1 GDGANHDEARPSQEL
16 AAAQMASPQP
26 VKAEAA
32 PVSTG
37 EQTKELLVPADTQA
51 VVEAVAPRQE
61 TEPEQSVPV
70 SETSVEGDRK
80 ADTGEVMP
88 RRSSRVP
95 GYWKVE
101 SPCVVNLLSRIQAD
115 DPGVDVLKLHN
126 YISSDVNTLVIDA
139 VLDSLMLNNSC
150 QALYIQN
157 FDKGFRD
164 EQLLKLAKVLRRGVI
179 WCLNA
184 GEIYDVT
191 PSTWWKFVEDIKN
204 TNVTHAYLSEHG
216 IPAGLKTAMRNAIR
230 DNRAKHTRHNAAS
243 NVEVIRRCTNMWWN
257 PINSE
262 ELQAEL
268 HTAPAPPAP
277 AATGEAKEKGEE
289 GRQEPAASQGVVRIS
304 SSGGDGS
311 SSGGGGSEGDENAR
325 VSGSEAGGAT
335 APGAARG
342 AAREAIAEKPSG
354 SGSASG
360 STTSTPGQQE
370 QLVGRGG
377 RNKRRRSG
385 RAGGNATTASAT
397 ERDSKKASGTGRAEN
412 MSDEPKSRA
421 GVWAEGFSDDEA
433 AMDFEDA
440 CYESDVEAREEL
452 EQEEKKERE
461 AWERERKPQREK
473 EKQKRAYAEYVK
485 DPKVVKMVD
494 TRIQPVEGSVRT
506 DNDPDRFHDET
517 RCGYCN
523 AGTELKT
530 SEELRTE
537 RTDRELLIRKK
548 RYVRLRF

>member
-1 GDGANHDEARPSQEL
+1 
-16 AAAQMASPQP
+16 
-26 VKAEAA
+26 
-32 PVSTG
+32 
-37 EQTKELLVPADTQA
+37 
-51 VVEAVAPRQE
+51 
-61 TEPEQSVPV
+61 
-70 SETSVEGDRK
+70 
-80 ADTGEVMP
+80 
-88 RRSSRVP
+88 
-95 GYWKVE
+95 
-101 SPCVVNLLSRIQAD
+101 
-115 DPGVDVLKLHN
+115 
-126 YISSDVNTLVIDA
+126 
-139 VLDSLMLNNSC
+139 MLNNNC

-164 EQLLKLAKVLRRGVI
+164 KQLLKLAKVLCRGNI
-179 WCLNA
+179 WCLDA
-184 GEIYDVT
+184 GEIYTVT

-204 TNVTHAYLSEHG
+204 TNVTHAYLSEHC

-230 DNRAKHTRHNAAS
+230 DNRAKHTRHKAAS

-268 HTAPAPPAP
+268 HTAPVPPAL
-277 AATGEAKEKGEE
+277 AATGEAEEKGEE
-289 GRQEPAASQGVVRIS
+289 GRQEPAASQGVVCIS

-311 SSGGGGSEGDENAR
+311 SSGGGGSEGDESAR
-325 VSGSEAGGAT
+325 VSGSEAGET
-335 APGAARG
+335 
-342 AAREAIAEKPSG
+342 AREATAEKHSG
-354 SGSASG
+354 GGSAGG

-377 RNKRRRSG
+377 RNKRRR
-385 RAGGNATTASAT
+385 TTASTT
-397 ERDSKKASGTGRAEN
+397 ERDSKKASGTGRAEK

-440 CYESDVEAREEL
+440 CYESDVGAREEL
-452 EQEEKKERE
+452 EQEGE
-461 AWERERKPQREK
+461 PQREK

-485 DPKVVKMVD
+485 DPKVMEMAD

-506 DNDPDRFHDET
+506 DNDPDRFHDEL

-530 SEELRTE
+530 SEELRTK
-537 RTDRELLIRKK
+537 RTDRELLSRKK
-548 RYVRLRF
+548 RFASLRFLGLKFSALYSDG